1 MLSKG
6 GMDMLLVKNGFV
18 VDPATGRDG
27 RYDILIDEGRIL
39 NVDTNID
46 ADSDCEIIDAGGM
59 YIMPGFVD
67 LHEHF
72 REPGY
77 TYKETVKTGSM
88 AAARGGYTSV
98 FVMPN
103 TCPVTDDADSYNMLT
118 DIIDRD
124 AVVNV
129 FPVGAIT
136 KGQKGKEL
144 SDIEAMV
151 KLGMKAISEDGKSVM
166 DSSLCRKAMRIAKD
180 MQIAVFAHCEDIN
193 LVCGGVMNEGKRAAG
208 LGMPGISNAVED
220 IIAAR
225 DILLAKETGA
235 RLHLCHVST
244 KDSVKMIELAK
255 KEGLNVTGE
264 VCPHHFTLTDMDIP
278 GDDANYKMNPPLRSE
293 EDVKALIEGI
303 KNGIIEAISTDHA
316 PHGEEEKSG
325 SMKDAPFGIVGSET
339 AFSLAYTEL
348 VDKGVIT
355 LYELVRCMSTNPAR
369 IAGIDRGSL
378 EEGKT
383 ADFVI
388 ADIDSSYV
396 IDKKTF
402 FSKGK
407 NTPFNGK
414 KVKGI
419 IKQTYVAG
427 KKVYDSSI
435 KM

>member
-1 MLSKG
+1 
-6 GMDMLLVKNGFV
+6 MLLIKNGFV
-18 VDPATGRDG
+18 VDPATERNG

-46 ADSDCEIIDAGGM
+46 SDCNCEIIDAGGM
-59 YIMPGFVD
+59 YVMPGFVD

-77 TYKETVKTGSM
+77 TYKETVKTGSL

-103 TCPVTDDADSYNMLT
+103 TCPVTDNGESYNMLM
-118 DIIDRD
+118 DIIKRD
-124 AVVNV
+124 ACINV

-136 KGQKGKEL
+136 KGQKGEEL
-144 SDIEAMV
+144 SDIEDMAG
-151 KLGMKAISEDGKSVM
+151 LGMRAISEDGKSVM
-166 DSSLCRKAMRIAKD
+166 NSSLCRKAMKIAADKGLT
-180 MQIAVFAHCEDIN
+180 VFAHCEDIN
-193 LVCGGVMNEGKRAAG
+193 LVEGGVMNEGKRASELG
-208 LGMPGISNAVED
+208 LPGISNAVED

-225 DILLAKETGA
+225 DIFLAKETGA
-235 RLHLCHVST
+235 KLHLCHVST

-264 VCPHHFTLTDMDIP
+264 ACPHHFTLSDEDIP
-278 GDDANYKMNPPLRSE
+278 CDDADYKMNPPLRGK
-293 EDVKALIEGI
+293 EDVKAIIEGI
-303 KNGIIEAISTDHA
+303 KNGTIEAISTDHA
-316 PHGEEEKSG
+316 PHAKEEKSG

-378 EEGKT
+378 KPGKA
-383 ADFVI
+383 ADLII
-388 ADIDSSYV
+388 ADIDTSYT
-396 IDKKTF
+396 IDKNTF
-402 FSKGK
+402 LSKGK
-407 NTPFNGK
+407 NTPFDGRR
-414 KVKGI
+414 VKGI
-419 IKQTYVAG
+419 IKKTFVAG
-427 KKVYDSSI
+427 KEVIYD
-435 KM
+435 